1 MEITYLANVEHP
13 VQLGYLISI
22 YFFYTGLSAGSF
34 VLSSLGTVFGIQKYK
49 PIAKAGVVMAIALL
63 AVAPLHLIADLEQP
77 ARFYTLFFRLNPTS
91 AISYGTFLL
100 TLYPLTCIFYLWF
113 MMRKDFALGAQKL
126 TGFRQALYSFLTF
139 GKKDLS
145 PDALAR
151 DQKWIKGLG
160 TLGVPL
166 ALSVHGYTGFILAN
180 MQARALWHT
189 GLMPLI
195 FLMSAMVSG
204 TGLLILILILTQR
217 YFSPERAL
225 TPRRKAV
232 LQDIARLMMWFIV
245 VDGVLM
251 AINFI
256 ILYFGNAAG
265 YAAAEML
272 LRGSHSTMFLGVEIG
287 LGLVIPFVIT
297 FWSKTRKS
305 LGLISLASLLT
316 LLGVIAMRINFV
328 VGGQQIPLSGNALN
342 PYHVEPRHLMF
353 LGCFAVLEVV
363 ILYLAFK
370 FLPVYGIEPEK
381 ERTSVEH
388 HLPPSSGVS
397 VRSN

>member
-1 MEITYLANVEHP
+1 MEVTYLANVEHP
-13 VQLGYLISI
+13 VQLGYMIAI

-34 VLSSLGTVFGIQKYK
+34 VLSSLGTVFGIPKYK

-77 ARFYTLFFRLNPTS
+77 GRFYTLFFRLNLTS

-100 TLYPLTCIFYLWF
+100 TLYPLTCVIYLWF
-113 MMRKDFALGAQKL
+113 MMRKDFVLGAQKL
-126 TGFRQALYSFLTF
+126 TGFRQSLYSFLTF

-145 PDALAR
+145 TAALDK
-151 DQKWIKGLG
+151 DQKWIKRLG

-166 ALSVHGYTGFILAN
+166 ALLVHGYTGFILAN

-204 TGLLILILILTQR
+204 TGLLILILLLTQR
-217 YFSPERAL
+217 FFSPEKEMTAE
-225 TPRRKAV
+225 RKV
-232 LQDIARLMMWFIV
+232 ILQDIARLMMWFIV
-245 VDGVLM
+245 VDGALM
-251 AINFI
+251 VINFI
-256 ILYFGNAAG
+256 MLYFGNAAG

-272 LRGSHSTMFLGVEIG
+272 FSGSHSTMFLGVEIG
-287 LGLVIPFVIT
+287 LGLVLPFIIT

-305 LGLISLASLLT
+305 LTMISIASIFTLI
-316 LLGVIAMRINFV
+316 GVIAMRINFV
-328 VGGQQIPLSGNALN
+328 VGGQQVPLSGNALN
-342 PYHVEPRHLMF
+342 PYHVEPRHLLF
-353 LGCFAVLEVV
+353 LGCFAILEVI

-370 FLPVYGIEPEK
+370 FLPVYGIEGESEK
-381 ERTSVEH
+381 KTFTKQEGPHSNV
-388 HLPPSSGVS
+388 VS
-397 VRSN
+397 AR

>member
-1 MEITYLANVEHP
+1 MEVTYLANVEHP
-13 VQLGYLISI
+13 VQLGYMIAI

-77 ARFYTLFFRLNPTS
+77 GRFYTLFFRLNPSS

-100 TLYPLTCIFYLWF
+100 TLYPLTCVIYLWF
-113 MMRKDFALGAQKL
+113 MMRKDFVLGAQKL
-126 TGFRQALYSFLTF
+126 TGFRQSLYTLLTF

-145 PDALAR
+145 EAALAK
-151 DQKWIKGLG
+151 DQKWIKRLG

-166 ALSVHGYTGFILAN
+166 ALLVHGYTGFILAN

-204 TGLLILILILTQR
+204 TGLLILVLLLTQR
-217 YFSPERAL
+217 FFSPEKAI
-225 TPRRKAV
+225 TAERKAII
-232 LQDIARLMMWFIV
+232 QDIARLMMWFIV
-245 VDGVLM
+245 VDSVLM
-251 AINFI
+251 VINFI

-265 YAAAEML
+265 FAAAEML
-272 LRGSHSTMFLGVEIG
+272 LFGSHSAMFIGVEIG
-287 LGLVIPFVIT
+287 IGLVLPFIIT

-305 LGLISLASLLT
+305 LGLISLASIFT
-316 LLGVIAMRINFV
+316 LLGVIAMRVNFV
-328 VGGQQIPLSGNALN
+328 VGGQQIPLSGNSLN
-342 PYHVEPRHLMF
+342 PYHVEPKHLMF
-353 LGCFAVLEVV
+353 LAGFALLEVA
-363 ILYLAFK
+363 ILFIAFK
-370 FLPVYGIEPEK
+370 FLPVYGIEAEK
-381 ERTSVEH
+381 GRA
-388 HLPPSSGVS
+388 SGKLEYPNSKAVS
-397 VRSN
+397 AR